1 MNKYYNT
8 DFNINNINN
17 ILMTFKQYY
26 FNNKRKLN

>member
-1 MNKYYNT
+1 MNKYYNI

-17 ILMTFKQYY
+17 ILMTLKQYY